1 MSTLLI
7 SVISM
12 ARIRSGARGDLEY
25 LLEGI
30 DLIIDNDTVGL
41 GHLSAWRRPVL
52 LLMPDATRSAPIGS
66 PLANSAAT
74 SANFPQIDIAEFPV
88 MKLPKAYGPLR

>member
-1 MSTLLI
+1 
-7 SVISM
+7 
-12 ARIRSGARGDLEY
+12 
-25 LLEGI
+25 
-30 DLIIDNDTVGL
+30 
-41 GHLSAWRRPVL
+41 
-52 LLMPDATRSAPIGS
+52 MPDATRSAPIGS